1 MSETQKSKIYDACL
15 TGWDLA
21 YESIGEILEYTEDP
35 GDVLVIGPKVA
46 FDEFL
51 QDLARVCFPDDDDD
65 FPWKRETWSGGHC
78 YHFED
83 NIKPEIPMSLGN
95 EKHATAII
103 RTIKKSRTDET
114 AILIRAVVFP
124 YPYEEQLK
132 YLPELLEKCPWLQV
146 FILWSNDGTKAN
158 GLVERVSV
166 GEVKELESETLDQIE
181 SEAIDW
187 IDDGYLPRAM
197 TVTVFAPKGRG
208 KTKIMDWFTARATK
222 RGETVMRFN
231 LEDPVESVLKPA
243 LYAADADLTKVI
255 WIKPQPIDLSNLSG
269 IAAVKAKIIKEKATL
284 VIFEPLNNYKGSAK
298 SISED
303 DMRPIYMGLSAVA
316 KETGCCIVIINHAN
330 KKKDVDVLEK
340 SLGAGSGPA
349 VARANFFIEKNP
361 NNEAERILTDAGSN
375 IPVGKS
381 LVFTIEGKDFELDGV
396 QHTNVGHAVFLRT
409 SDVTGDELL
418 EQVQTTKKGETNR
431 IVEFLTDFLTGKGE
445 TPVDTVKLAARNYNA
460 DWTWDAIKQTWSR
473 KKLGTTRTEGGGKNK
488 KTYWSVDEPQGD
500 LGMTT
505 EETPSD
511 GAPKF

>member
-1 MSETQKSKIYDACL
+1 MPEKKKSTIFDAR
-15 TGWDLA
+15 GAGHKLA
-21 YESIGEILEYTEDP
+21 YERIAEIITDTEDRSNVI
-35 GDVLVIGPKVA
+35 VLCPQAAFDDFEQDLFDVA
-46 FDEFL
+46 FKDYDTPPWEDEKWKGGSPIFL
-51 QDLARVCFPDDDDD
+51 EDPQDPKFTYSLA
-65 FPWKRETWSGGHC
+65 S
-78 YHFED
+78 
-83 NIKPEIPMSLGN
+83 
-95 EKHATAII
+95 EKSVAALI
-103 RTIKKSRTDET
+103 RTIQKSRRDELET
-114 AILIRAVVFP
+114 LVRTIVNY
-124 YPYEEQLK
+124 YPMDESSIK
-132 YLPELLEKCPWLQV
+132 YLPMLTEACSWIEV
-146 FILWSNDGTKAN
+146 INLWSNDGGQP
-158 GLVERVSV
+158 GLIERVSV
-166 GEVKELESETLDQIE
+166 GEVKELESVTLDE
-181 SEAIDW
+181 VKSEAIDW
-187 IDDGYLPRAM
+187 LEEGYYPRGM
-197 TVTVFAPKGRG
+197 VVTKFAPKGRG
-208 KTKIMDWFTARATK
+208 KTKISDWFTARATN
-222 RGETVMRFN
+222 RGEIVMRLN

-243 LYAADADLTKVI
+243 LYAAGADLTKVV
-255 WIKPQPIDLSNLSG
+255 WIKPQPLDLSNSVG
-269 IAAVKAKIIKEKATL
+269 IEALKAKIIKEKATL
-284 VIFEPLNNYKGSAK
+284 VIIEPLNNYKGSAK

-303 DMRPIYMGLSAVA
+303 DMRPIYMGLSTVA

-361 NNEAERILTDAGSN
+361 DNENERILTDAGSN

-396 QHTNVGHAVFLRT
+396 QHKNVGHAVFLRT

-431 IVEFLTDFLTGKGE
+431 IVEFLMDLLSGKGE
-445 TPVDTVKLAARNYNA
+445 TSVDTVKLAARSYNP

-511 GAPKF
+511 GVPKF